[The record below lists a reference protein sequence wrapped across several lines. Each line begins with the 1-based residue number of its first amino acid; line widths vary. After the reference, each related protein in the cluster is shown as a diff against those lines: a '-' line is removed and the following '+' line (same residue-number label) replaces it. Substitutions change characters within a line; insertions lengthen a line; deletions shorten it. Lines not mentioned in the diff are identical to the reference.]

1 MISLVD
7 AQGAHDLSRA
17 RFARLRPARFARG
30 LAAHRNAAVLALQC
44 GCPCAPMRL
53 SLRSN
58 RARPAPPPF
67 GRGAGRARGAPPSLR
82 AAPAPPRRFAPS
94 GLALAPR
101 PVLGA
106 PLAPA
111 VPRGRP
117 RPSGACG
124 GRWAPSVAAGAWAA
138 ALSPVPPPAGGALLP
153 LSPLSCGSL
162 AEGLPH
168 RKSP

>member
-1 MISLVD
+1 
-7 AQGAHDLSRA
+7 
-17 RFARLRPARFARG
+17 
-30 LAAHRNAAVLALQC
+30 
-44 GCPCAPMRL
+44 MRL

-58 RARPAPPPF
+58 SVRTAPPPC
-67 GRGAGRARGAPPSLR
+67 GRGAVRPLGAPPSLR

-117 RPSGACG
+117 RA
-124 GRWAPSVAAGAWAA
+124 
-138 ALSPVPPPAGGALLP
+138 
-153 LSPLSCGSL
+153 
-162 AEGLPH
+162 
-168 RKSP
+168 